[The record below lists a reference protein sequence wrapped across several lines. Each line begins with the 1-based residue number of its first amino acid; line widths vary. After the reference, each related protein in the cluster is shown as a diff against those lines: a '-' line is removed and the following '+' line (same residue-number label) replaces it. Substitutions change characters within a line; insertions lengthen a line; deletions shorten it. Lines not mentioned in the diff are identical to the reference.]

1 MTQSSNGDRA
11 TVRIPQGTIAYRETG
26 EGEPILFV
34 HGLLVDGRLWDGV
47 AERLAPGHRCIVPDW
62 PMGSHRTAMSESADL
77 SPPGLAE
84 IIVAF
89 MDETGLERAT
99 VVGNDTG
106 GAVSQI
112 LTANHPGRVER
123 LILTNCDTFEHFP
136 PFPFNGLTLFARI
149 PGGVSVLQAPLRFAA
164 ARRMGFAPLVK
175 HPLDQALVDGW
186 LAPASEDDAIKR
198 DLTKILRGIDKR
210 QTIEAAEK
218 LRGFER
224 PVRFAWATED
234 RFFKLSHA
242 ERLAATLRDAR
253 VEPIADARTFVP
265 QDQPARVAELVAEFV
280 AEGTPALAQ
289 SQSAEALTDL

>member
-11 TVRIPQGTIAYRETG
+11 TARIPQGTIAYRELG

-47 AERLAPGHRCIVPDW
+47 AERLASGHRCIVPDW

-84 IIVAF
+84 VIVAF
-89 MDETGLERAT
+89 MDEIGLERAT

-112 LTANHPGRVER
+112 LTANHPDRVER
-123 LILTNCDTFEHFP
+123 LVLTNCDTFEHFP

-149 PGGVSVLQAPLRFAA
+149 PGGVSALQAPLRFAA

-175 HPLDQALVDGW
+175 HPLDQGLVDGW
-186 LAPASEDDAIKR
+186 LASAREDAAVKR

-234 RFFKLSHA
+234 RFFKLAHA

-265 QDQPARVAELVAEFV
+265 QDQPARVAELIGEFV
-280 AEGTPALAQ
+280 AEGAPA
-289 SQSAEALTDL
+289 SAHPA

>member
-11 TVRIPQGTIAYRETG
+11 TARIPQGTIAYRELG

-47 AERLAPGHRCIVPDW
+47 AERLASGHRCIVPDW

-84 IIVAF
+84 VIVAF
-89 MDETGLERAT
+89 MDEIGLKRAT

-112 LTANHPGRVER
+112 LTANHPDRVER
-123 LILTNCDTFEHFP
+123 LVLTNCDTFEHFP

-149 PGGVSVLQAPLRFAA
+149 PGGVSALQAPLRFAA

-175 HPLDQALVDGW
+175 HPLDQGLVDGW
-186 LAPASEDDAIKR
+186 LASAREDAAVKR

-218 LRGFER
+218 LRGFDR

-234 RFFKLSHA
+234 RFFKLAHA

-265 QDQPARVAELVAEFV
+265 QDQPARVAELIGEFV
-280 AEGTPALAQ
+280 AEGAPA
-289 SQSAEALTDL
+289 SAHPA